1 VLHLICAVGRP
12 LLLPACL
19 FAIPCSLY
27 AQDTNQQLPAKL
39 GGWSFSALGDGYF
52 TFNFNHPVSGSNQL
66 QNFDLNYG
74 QPELSLAKITI
85 DKSDQQLGLH
95 VDAGFGETM
104 RFIHASDPAP
114 RGFRYV
120 EQMYVIAKPKY
131 VHGTEFDFGEFVTS
145 AGAEVI
151 ESSSNWNYSRSLLF
165 VLATPYYHFGVRASV
180 PVTKSYT
187 VGVQI
192 VNAWNTLWRR

>member
-66 QNFDLNYG
+66 QNFDLNY
-74 QPELSLAKITI
+74 
-85 DKSDQQLGLH
+85 
-95 VDAGFGETM
+95 AGFGETM